1 MKVKSFEKICVV
13 GLGYIGLPTAVMFA
27 SKGKRVVGLD
37 IDHKVVSS
45 INSGKPHIEEP
56 MLGELLEAAVHQG
69 YLSAQIEPEE
79 ADVFIIA
86 VPTPFKA
93 TADGSHVADL
103 KFINQAAE
111 NISSVLKV
119 GDLVILES
127 TSPVGTTEKLVQFLQ
142 ALRPDLSFPN
152 ATSAECDVSMAYC
165 PERVLPGQ
173 IVHELIKNDRII
185 GGVTPYC
192 AAAAVRLYK
201 VFVEGNLITTN
212 VKTSEMSKLTENA
225 CRDVQIAFANELSI
239 LCDNYGVD
247 VWEVIEICNRH
258 PRINILNPGPGVGG
272 HCIAVDPWFLISE
285 NPQKSKLL
293 SAARSVNLN
302 KEEWVEKKVTE
313 LANKFHHA
321 DIICF
326 GLTYKQNIEDIRES
340 PSLRIF
346 KRLRNAFGE
355 RVKAIDPHVNFEKTG
370 IKTISAN
377 TFKHAGEI
385 LVMLVPHDEFI
396 DLIPKN
402 DLVVDACGL
411 WRNHAKI

>member
-1 MKVKSFEKICVV
+1 MKVKNFKKICVV

-27 SKGKRVVGLD
+27 SRGKKVVGLD

-56 MLGELLEAAVHQG
+56 MLGELLKAAVHQG

-79 ADVFIIA
+79 ADAFIIA
-86 VPTPFKA
+86 VPTPFKE
-93 TADGSHVADL
+93 TADGSNVADL

-152 ATSAECDVSMAYC
+152 STSAECDVSVAYC

-173 IVHELIKNDRII
+173 IVHELINNDRII

-192 AAAAVRLYK
+192 AAAAVRLYN
-201 VFVEGNLITTN
+201 VFVEGNLISTN

-247 VWEVIEICNRH
+247 VWELIEICNRH

-293 SAARSVNLN
+293 SAARSVNLK
-302 KEEWVEKKVTE
+302 KEEWVEKKVTA

-346 KRLRNAFGE
+346 NRLRNSFGE

-396 DLIPKN
+396 DLIPQN

-411 WRNHAKI
+411 WRNHAKT